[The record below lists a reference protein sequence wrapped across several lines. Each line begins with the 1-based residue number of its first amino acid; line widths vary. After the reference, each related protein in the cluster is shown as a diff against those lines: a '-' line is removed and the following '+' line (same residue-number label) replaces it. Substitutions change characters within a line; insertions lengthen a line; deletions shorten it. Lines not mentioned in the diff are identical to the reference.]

1 MRALDTSLE
10 AAATQH
16 RLHQAL
22 GTEGRF
28 TLALS
33 MSELAR
39 EFAKAGLRNRHP
51 AYADSQLLRE
61 LASELYGRTTDRR

>member
-1 MRALDTSLE
+1 MRALDTSAE
-10 AAATQH
+10 AATVQH
-16 RLHQAL
+16 RLYQAL

-28 TLALS
+28 ALALS

-51 AYADSQLLRE
+51 EYTEDALLRE
-61 LASELYGRTTDRR
+61 LTNELHGHSIGRR

>member
-1 MRALDTSLE
+1 MRALDTS
-10 AAATQH
+10 AAADAVQH

-28 TLALS
+28 ALALS

-39 EFAKAGLRNRHP
+39 SFAKAGLRDRHP
-51 AYADSQLLRE
+51 EYAEAELLRA
-61 LASELYGRTTDRR
+61 LTSKLHGRLIGSR

>member
-1 MRALDTSLE
+1 MRALDTSAE
-10 AAATQH
+10 AATLQH

-28 TLALS
+28 ALAMS

-39 EFAKAGLRNRHP
+39 EFAKAGLRRRHP
-51 AYADSQLLRE
+51 EYAEDELLRQ
-61 LASELYGRTTDRR
+61 LAKSLHGRSTSLK